1 MNNEEKINDFINHMP
16 ENITSRQKEALFQ
29 NIKDAIK
36 ENKDVKIYI
45 SENYQVLTAKIKE
58 GNKTTTQTIDI
69 KKLIPKK
76 KNKFI
81 EWLNS

>member
-45 SENYQVLTAKIKE
+45 SVYMKI
-58 GNKTTTQTIDI
+58 
-69 KKLIPKK
+69 LV
-76 KNKFI
+76 
-81 EWLNS
+81 